1 VDNEEG
7 IGMERERHLEL
18 LRTCPYFAQLSDEL
32 LQSVLGVVTVRQYEP
47 GEAIFFEGDEAGN
60 AALHIVESGVVRIFK
75 VSLEGREQV
84 LRLMREGDSFAD
96 VPAFD
101 GGPYPANADALEAS
115 TVLRIPRQ
123 PLMALMQEHPDIA
136 LGALSNMASRL
147 RHMTG
152 LVEDLSLR
160 RVMSRVAHL
169 LQENQGNA
177 NLTQSQMATMV
188 GTAREMVNRS
198 LNTLADRGIIELR
211 GPEIVIT
218 DPERLGEIVES
229 G

>member
-1 VDNEEG
+1 
-7 IGMERERHLEL
+7 MKRERHMEL
-18 LRTCPYFAQLSDEL
+18 LRSCPYFAELSDDL
-32 LQSVLGVVTVRQYEP
+32 LETLLGVVTVRSYAP
-47 GEAIFFEGDEAGN
+47 GESIFFEGQAAGK
-60 AALHIVESGVVRIFK
+60 AALHIVESGTVRILK
-75 VSLEGREQV
+75 ISVEGREQV

-101 GGPYPANADALEAS
+101 GGGYPANAAALDAS
-115 TVLRIPRQ
+115 TVLTIPRQ
-123 PLMALMQEHPDIA
+123 PLLALMRKHPDIA
-136 LGALSNMASRL
+136 LGALGTMASRL

-169 LQENQGNA
+169 LQANQGGA
-177 NLTQSQMATMV
+177 NLSQSQMASMV

-198 LNTLADRGIIELR
+198 LNSLADQQIIELR
-211 GPEIVIT
+211 GQEIVIV
-218 DPERLGEIVES
+218 DPERLSQVVEN